1 MNLYTNH
8 GVLIVGDIPTA
19 LPIPRLPRF
28 DIILN
33 CFPYAIGI
41 AAVTVAIHISLA
53 KMIAKRMNY
62 QIDSEQELYALS
74 FTTILSSFFPI
85 FPLSTSLARTMIS
98 IEAGTRTQF
107 SAVSSCLLL
116 LAVILFLG
124 PLLHALPMCIL
135 AVIILFSLRSMFLK
149 FAELPKIWPISKIDF
164 LIWIV
169 AFTTTV
175 GLDVMIG
182 LVISVV
188 FALMTL
194 IFRSQWPRLERLAQV
209 SISEPYFDNPK
220 RYISVAHNPNIR
232 MYRFESPLLFNNV
245 KRFKLSVYDA
255 IKEWENKANAINNL
269 ENVDNLKS
277 SSYRYLILDCSGIS
291 YIDYMGLNMLK
302 EIVNELES
310 QKIILHFAACSTSVR
325 DSLEAA
331 KIFETIPK
339 HCFFPTVDDA
349 IAVISHLREPNG
361 NIISV
366 IKSNHNNIMQLR
378 IEPDMLA
385 DSDTI

>member
-1 MNLYTNH
+1 ML
-8 GVLIVGDIPTA
+8 
-19 LPIPRLPRF
+19 LPLPRLPRF

-33 CFPYAIGI
+33 CIPYAIGI

-62 QIDSEQELYALS
+62 QIDSEQELYALG

-85 FPLSTSLARTMIS
+85 FPISAALSRTMVS
-98 IEAGTRTQF
+98 VEAGTRTQVITLIMIDSVKF
-107 SAVSSCLLL
+107 SALSSFLLL

-124 PLLHALPMCIL
+124 PLLYALPMVNDIPHQCIL

-175 GLDVMIG
+175 GFDVMIG

-188 FALMTL
+188 FALLTL

-245 KRFKLSVYDA
+245 ERFKLSVYGA
-255 IKEWENKANAINNL
+255 I
-269 ENVDNLKS
+269 
-277 SSYRYLILDCSGIS
+277 
-291 YIDYMGLNMLK
+291 
-302 EIVNELES
+302 
-310 QKIILHFAACSTSVR
+310 
-325 DSLEAA
+325 
-331 KIFETIPK
+331 
-339 HCFFPTVDDA
+339 
-349 IAVISHLREPNG
+349 
-361 NIISV
+361 
-366 IKSNHNNIMQLR
+366 
-378 IEPDMLA
+378 
-385 DSDTI
+385 

>member
-8 GVLIVGDIPTA
+8 GVKIVGNIPTT
-19 LPIPRLPRF
+19 LPLPRLPRF

-33 CFPYAIGI
+33 CIPYAIGI

-62 QIDSEQELYALS
+62 QIDSEQELYALG

-85 FPLSTSLARTMIS
+85 FPISAALSRTMVS
-98 IEAGTRTQF
+98 VEAGTRTQF
-107 SAVSSCLLL
+107 SALSSFLLL

-124 PLLHALPMCIL
+124 PLLYALPMVNDIPHQCIL

-175 GLDVMIG
+175 GFDVMIG

-188 FALMTL
+188 FALLTL

-245 KRFKLSVYDA
+245 ERFKLSVYGA
-255 IKEWENKANAINNL
+255 IKDWENKADAVNDL
-269 ENVDNLKS
+269 ENSGNLKS
-277 SSYRYLILDCSGIS
+277 SNYRYLILDCSGIS
-291 YIDYMGLNMLK
+291 YIDYMGLNMLT
-302 EIVNELES
+302 EIVNELEN
-310 QKIILHFAACSTSVR
+310 QKIIIHFAACSSKFLSFFSFFFLNAVPK
-325 DSLEAA
+325 LV
-331 KIFETIPK
+331 FEIHWK
-339 HCFFPTVDDA
+339 QRKFLKLFPN
-349 IAVISHLREPNG
+349 IASFQQW
-361 NIISV
+361 
-366 IKSNHNNIMQLR
+366 M
-378 IEPDMLA
+378 MLLQ
-385 DSDTI
+385 